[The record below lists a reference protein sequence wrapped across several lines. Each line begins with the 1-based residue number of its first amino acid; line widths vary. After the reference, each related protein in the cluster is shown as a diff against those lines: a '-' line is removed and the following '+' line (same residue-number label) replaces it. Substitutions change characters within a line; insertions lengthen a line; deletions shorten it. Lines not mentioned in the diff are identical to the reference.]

1 MKIRRRLGAAV
12 VALGLTYAMPAS
24 AQGVLNVYCSVQVE
38 WCTLIANEFQK
49 ASGIKVSVTQK
60 GSGETIAQLKAEAQ
74 NPKGDVWF
82 GGTGDPHLQA
92 AEENL
97 TEPYKSPKMSELH
110 PWAVKQ
116 NTDLGGKTVGIYAG
130 ALGFGFNTELL
141 AKKGV
146 KAPACWVDLLKP
158 EFKGEIQMA
167 NPNSSG
173 TAYVAIATLVQL
185 MGEDKAFDYLKKMH
199 ANINAYTRSGTAPM
213 KAVARGETMVSISFV
228 HDGVTEALAG
238 FPVKTATPCEG
249 TGYEIGSMSIIKGA
263 RNMANAKKFYDWALT
278 PEAQKL
284 EAQAKQFQVPSNKA
298 TPLPPEAPKFA
309 DMKLIDYDQA
319 RYGKSAER
327 KRLIAKWDTEV
338 GALPKPSTMP
348 RAPLA
353 WARRGPGRGSGAALV
368 RAAGRTRLGRLA
380 DRPVVV
386 GGLCLRSRPD
396 RRAGQ
401 MVAGAGAAGACRV
414 RGGLAPA
421 CRARTARHTPAA
433 GKRRGNCP
441 VHGTGAW
448 HRPARLDG

>member
-1 MKIRRRLGAAV
+1 MISTNRWLTAAAAT
-12 VALGLTYAMPAS
+12 ALTLSAVPAS
-24 AQGVLNVYCSVQVE
+24 AQGVVNVYCSVQVE
-38 WCTLIANEFQK
+38 WCTLVAAEFQK
-49 ASGIKVSVTQK
+49 VSGIKVSMSQK

-97 TEPYKSPKMSELH
+97 TEAYKSPKLAELH

-116 NTDLGGKTVGIYAG
+116 NADSGGKTVGIYAG

-141 AKKGV
+141 AKK
-146 KAPACWVDLLKP
+146 KAAAPACWADLLKP

-185 MGEDKAFDYLKKMH
+185 MGEEKAFDYLKKMH

-213 KAVARGETMVSISFV
+213 KAVARGETTVSISFV

-249 TGYEIGSMSIIKGA
+249 TGYEIGSMSIVKGA
-263 RNMANAKKFYDWALT
+263 RNLANARKFYDWALT
-278 PEAQKL
+278 PDAQKL

-298 TPLPPEAPKFA
+298 TPVPPEAPKFA

-319 RYGKSAER
+319 KYGKSSER
-327 KRLIAKWDTEV
+327 KRLIQRWDTEV
-338 GALPKPSTMP
+338 GNQPKP
-348 RAPLA
+348 
-353 WARRGPGRGSGAALV
+353 
-368 RAAGRTRLGRLA
+368 
-380 DRPVVV
+380 
-386 GGLCLRSRPD
+386 
-396 RRAGQ
+396 
-401 MVAGAGAAGACRV
+401 
-414 RGGLAPA
+414 
-421 CRARTARHTPAA
+421 
-433 GKRRGNCP
+433 
-441 VHGTGAW
+441 
-448 HRPARLDG
+448 

>member
-1 MKIRRRLGAAV
+1 MKTATAALASILALGAMTLA
-12 VALGLTYAMPAS
+12 TPAS

-49 ASGIKVSVTQK
+49 ATGVKVSVTQK

-92 AEENL
+92 AEEGL
-97 TEPYKSPKMSELH
+97 TEVYKSPKMSELH

-116 NTDLGGKTVGIYAG
+116 NTDSGGKTVGIYAG
-130 ALGFGFNTELL
+130 ALGFGFNSELL
-141 AKKGV
+141 
-146 KAPACWVDLLKP
+146 
-158 EFKGEIQMA
+158 GE
-167 NPNSSG
+167 
-173 TAYVAIATLVQL
+173 
-185 MGEDKAFDYLKKMH
+185 EKAFEYLKKMH

-249 TGYEIGSMSIIKGA
+249 TGYEIGSMSIVKGA

-319 RYGKSAER
+319 KYGKSAER
-327 KRLIAKWDTEV
+327 KRLIARWDSEV
-338 GALPKPSTMP
+338 GALPKP
-348 RAPLA
+348 
-353 WARRGPGRGSGAALV
+353 
-368 RAAGRTRLGRLA
+368 
-380 DRPVVV
+380 
-386 GGLCLRSRPD
+386 
-396 RRAGQ
+396 
-401 MVAGAGAAGACRV
+401 
-414 RGGLAPA
+414 
-421 CRARTARHTPAA
+421 
-433 GKRRGNCP
+433 
-441 VHGTGAW
+441 
-448 HRPARLDG
+448 

>member
-1 MKIRRRLGAAV
+1 MKTATAALASILALGAMTLA
-12 VALGLTYAMPAS
+12 TPAS

-49 ASGIKVSVTQK
+49 ATGVKVSVTQK

-92 AEENL
+92 AEEGL
-97 TEPYKSPKMSELH
+97 TEVYKSPKMSELH

-116 NTDLGGKTVGIYAG
+116 NTDSGGKTVGIYAG
-130 ALGFGFNTELL
+130 ALGFGFNSELL
-141 AKKGV
+141 AKKNV
-146 KAPACWVDLLKP
+146 KAPACWADLLKP

-185 MGEDKAFDYLKKMH
+185 MGEEKAFEYLKKMH
-199 ANINAYTRSGTAPM
+199 ANI
-213 KAVARGETMVSISFV
+213 
-228 HDGVTEALAG
+228 TEALAG

-249 TGYEIGSMSIIKGA
+249 TGYEIGSMSIVKGA

-319 RYGKSAER
+319 KYGKSAER
-327 KRLIAKWDTEV
+327 KRLIARWDSEV
-338 GALPKPSTMP
+338 GALPKP
-348 RAPLA
+348 
-353 WARRGPGRGSGAALV
+353 
-368 RAAGRTRLGRLA
+368 
-380 DRPVVV
+380 
-386 GGLCLRSRPD
+386 
-396 RRAGQ
+396 
-401 MVAGAGAAGACRV
+401 
-414 RGGLAPA
+414 
-421 CRARTARHTPAA
+421 
-433 GKRRGNCP
+433 
-441 VHGTGAW
+441 
-448 HRPARLDG
+448 